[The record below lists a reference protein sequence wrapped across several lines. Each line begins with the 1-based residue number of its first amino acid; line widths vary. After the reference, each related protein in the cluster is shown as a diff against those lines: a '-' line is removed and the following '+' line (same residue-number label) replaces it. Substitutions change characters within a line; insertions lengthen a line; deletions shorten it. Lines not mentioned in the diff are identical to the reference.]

1 MKGFFYS
8 SGLRPHFERMDEV
21 SKSEFLSDLKKK
33 TAEEYTIMANG
44 RVLLKMPRLFF
55 TAVKE

>member
-1 MKGFFYS
+1 MV
-8 SGLRPHFERMDEV
+8 EV

-44 RVLLKMPRLFF
+44 KVLLKMLRLFF

>member
-1 MKGFFYS
+1 
-8 SGLRPHFERMDEV
+8 MDEV
-21 SKSEFLSDLKKK
+21 LKSEFLSDLKKK

-44 RVLLKMPRLFF
+44 KVLLKMPRLFF